1 MTKFRKSALAALVAV
16 GVMGMAG
23 AASAAVVGGGATLP
37 EGLYGKAKVSL
48 DANKQP
54 YIDHGIGILHD
65 GAGFNPYVGVGSGSG
80 KKAFF
85 ENDSDYL
92 VWDDDGDEQDDSILV
107 KSPRVPFYSPAVTVD
122 FAGSDSLVSSTEL
135 GNYNNP
141 SNANGRANFGPL
153 IQVPSVLTS
162 VTVPF
167 NVPGLPTLNL
177 TSEQLAKIFGGEI
190 TRWDDSQLGL
200 TNAPAEDIIVVHRG
214 DESGTTE
221 IFLRHLNA
229 VDNGAVESVDKD
241 FVAAIKP
248 TEHPAATFLPAIG
261 SDGVVSAVEATAY
274 SIGYVSPDK
283 VDFDDATVVAS
294 INGYLPTEVNV
305 QAAVEDSPVPAG
317 ALVNNPLAWG
327 ISNANPSTGY
337 PIVASTN
344 LIFSQC
350 YADSGDESKIRQ
362 FFGNHYDVNYTLNDQ
377 EIEEAGFVKLP
388 AAWLNAVRDNFW
400 ASNSSLS
407 IGDTNVCNGKG
418 RPL

>member
-37 EGLYGKAKVSL
+37 EGLYGKANAST
-48 DANKQP
+48 DANGQP
-54 YIDHGIGILHD
+54 YDDHGIGILHD
-65 GAGFNPYVGVGSGSG
+65 GAGFNPYVGVGSGAG
-80 KKAFF
+80 KRAFF
-85 ENDSDYL
+85 NNNSDEFK
-92 VWDDDGDEQDDSILV
+92 WDHDDNPLTPDVL
-107 KSPRVPFYSPAVTVD
+107 FYPTRVTVD
-122 FAGSDSLVSSTEL
+122 YAGSDSLVSAAEL
-135 GNYNNP
+135 GSYNNP
-141 SNANGRANFGPL
+141 SNANGRANFGAL

-229 VDNGAVESVDKD
+229 IDSGAVESVNKD

-248 TEHPAATFLPAIG
+248 AEHPAATFLPAVG
-261 SDGVVSAVEATAY
+261 SAGVVTAVEATAY

-317 ALVNNPLAWG
+317 AQVNNPLAWG

-362 FFGNHYDVNYTLNDQ
+362 FVGNHYDVNYTLNDQ

-407 IGDTNVCNGKG
+407 IGNANVLMGSKVSEHH
-418 RPL
+418 L